1 MDRNDETIDGLR
13 RAMRLMV
20 EVMQGMAEA
29 TARHTHDRN
38 DEPPNHRLRSAM
50 NMMLGKLDAIAIVLE
65 RGADS
70 PKPDGSDAGGEGRDE

>member
-50 NMMLGKLDAIAIVLE
+50 NTMLGKLDAIAIVLE
-65 RGADS
+65 QG
-70 PKPDGSDAGGEGRDE
+70 PKPDGSDGGGEGWE